1 LETTRP
7 SLLQRVKD
15 PRDNESWREFYQLY
29 QPLLYRYAR
38 ARGLSRENAD
48 EVTQQCLTILSE
60 KMADFEYSREKGGFK
75 HWLRRITNNK
85 INDFFK
91 KRRLPLA
98 QSADF
103 RRPQETEL
111 SPDEIW
117 ERQWQKKHLQ
127 YCLKLIRPEV
137 ATTTFQA
144 FEYHVLCGWSVDR
157 VSKTLGLSTDQV
169 YTAKSRITRRLRT
182 KMRELLGNDAPAA

>member
-1 LETTRP
+1 VRTPT
-7 SLLQRVKD
+7 
-15 PRDNESWREFYQLY
+15 
-29 QPLLYRYAR
+29 
-38 ARGLSRENAD
+38 
-48 EVTQQCLTILSE
+48 
-60 KMADFEYSREKGGFK
+60 
-75 HWLRRITNNK
+75 